1 MSLIAWLGAASIAFV
16 VWFTYRAY
24 TGPDAGVGQSRRASI
39 IEAWTNI
46 AIGFSINYAANLVL
60 LPMMTEGGHL
70 SLMDNL
76 WGGWVYTAISI
87 ARQYT
92 IRRVFNAKDFASWLA
107 KKMSWD

>member
-1 MSLIAWLGAASIAFV
+1 MTIIEWLGAASMAFV
-16 VWFTYRAY
+16 IWFTWRAY
-24 TGPDAGVGQSRRASI
+24 TGRDVGQGQSRRASI

-46 AIGFSINYAANLVL
+46 VIGFTVNFLANLVL

-87 ARQYT
+87 ARQYC
-92 IRRVFNAKDFASWLA
+92 IRRWFNSRRFADWIARMLT
-107 KKMSWD
+107 